1 MNKPRANRDEIRSNG
16 FNIPMSKAE
25 KERIRVEADKRGVSM
40 SELGRTILND
50 FFKKEEFK
58 K

>member
-1 MNKPRANRDEIRSNG
+1 MNTKRSNRDEIKSNG

-25 KERIRVEADKRGVSM
+25 KERIRIEADKRGVSM
-40 SELGRTILND
+40 SELGRTILSD